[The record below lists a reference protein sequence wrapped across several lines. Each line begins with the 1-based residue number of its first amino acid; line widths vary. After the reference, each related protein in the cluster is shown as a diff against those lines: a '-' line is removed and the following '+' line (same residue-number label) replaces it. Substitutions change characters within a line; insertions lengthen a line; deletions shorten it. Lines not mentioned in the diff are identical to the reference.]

1 MDKAIRVLNFSG
13 KQNDWIMWEAK
24 YKARARMKGWLQV
37 LLGQVAVPKENVNL
51 TDAQVAEKT

>member
-13 KQNDWIMWEAK
+13 KQNDWVMWEAK

-37 LLGQVAVPKENVNL
+37 LLGQVASSPRKCEFDGC
-51 TDAQVAEKT
+51 TSS